1 MCERLILIFVF
12 SGKSF
17 CDKNGMI
24 KNASFKLTHNKKNF
38 KKIKFFC
45 SKAVMIDI
53 LKDDDFEYNN
63 LFSKNIS

>member
-24 KNASFKLTHNKKNF
+24 KNAFFKLANDKEHF
-38 KKIKFFC
+38 KKIEIF
-45 SKAVMIDI
+45 
-53 LKDDDFEYNN
+53 L
-63 LFSKNIS
+63 